1 MLLLEIIHTCIAAQQ
16 RLIGKVVHKVLQGC
30 KLIKPKNIAVV
41 LAFHMKML
49 DRILCPTCKK
59 MANAHYIE
67 HTIILVRRGTS
78 VSLESSPGIFLLVRA
93 ESSDMSDKMADELTI
108 NELID

>member
-1 MLLLEIIHTCIAAQQ
+1 M
-16 RLIGKVVHKVLQGC
+16 HKVLQGC

-49 DRILCPTCKK
+49 DRVLCPTCKK
-59 MANAHYIE
+59 SQIHIE
-67 HTIILVRRGTS
+67 HTIMFVRRETS
-78 VSLESSPGIFLLVRA
+78 VSFKSSPIIFLLVRA
-93 ESSDMSDKMADELTI
+93 ESSGITDKMADKLTI

>member
-1 MLLLEIIHTCIAAQQ
+1 M
-16 RLIGKVVHKVLQGC
+16 HKVLQGC

-49 DRILCPTCKK
+49 DRVFCPTCKK
-59 MANAHYIE
+59 WQMHIE
-67 HTIILVRRGTS
+67 HTITLVRRETS
-78 VSLESSPGIFLLVRA
+78 VSFKSSPIIFLLVLA
-93 ESSDMSDKMADELTI
+93 EGSGITDKMADELAN